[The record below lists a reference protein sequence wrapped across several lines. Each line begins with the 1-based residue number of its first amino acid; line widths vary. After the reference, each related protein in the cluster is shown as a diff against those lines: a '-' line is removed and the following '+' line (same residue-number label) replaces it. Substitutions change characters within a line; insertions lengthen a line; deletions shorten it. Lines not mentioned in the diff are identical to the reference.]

1 MELTKREQEYL
12 AGKEGKGAQK
22 CMQLLVAMGEVT
34 GARRMVPIV
43 SGHIAGNYAVM
54 EDEGIAWVEEIVR
67 DGAKLQVYTT
77 KNPEMYDFENP
88 LELGVPQRIQDIQ
101 NRMNAALKALG
112 VALTYTCHHYLAGNV
127 PRFGDHIS
135 WASSGSLCFANSVI
149 GARSNRDGDHVV
161 ISAGVTGVIPETG
174 LHLTENRKGQVLVS
188 TKNLPLSKFDY
199 AEWQAMGYKLGKII
213 AARIPVFIDLPPE
226 YMPFANIRALFY
238 SLTTTGAMP
247 MIHLVGITP
256 EALTLEAACQG
267 SSKGLEVISITEEDV
282 RQGYR
287 EVSTAKTDKVDL
299 VIFGCPQC
307 SIQEMTEAIQLLDGK
322 KVAPHTELWFCTSNW
337 VKTLCRRMGYEDK
350 IKAAG
355 GRIVADVGA
364 GDGPFIYLKERGIK
378 TMAINSVR
386 GSYYAS
392 NLWGMGTWFGTTDE
406 CIKSAIAGKWQ
417 GRT

>member
-1 MELTKREQEYL
+1 MELTKREQGCL

-22 CMQLLVAMGEVT
+22 CMQLLVAMGEVA
-34 GARRMVPIV
+34 GAKRMVPIV

-67 DGAKLQVYTT
+67 DGAKLQIYTT
-77 KNPEMYDFENP
+77 KNPEMYDFDNP
-88 LELGVPQRIQDIQ
+88 EELGVPVRIQMIQ
-101 NRMNAALKALG
+101 NRMNSALKALG
-112 VALTYTCHHYLAGNV
+112 VTLTYTCHHYLVGNV
-127 PRFGDHIS
+127 PRFGDHIA
-135 WASSGSLCFANSVI
+135 WASSGSLCYANSVI

-161 ISAGVTGVIPETG
+161 ISAGVTGVIPEMG

-199 AEWQAMGYKLGKII
+199 AQWQAMGYKMGKII
-213 AARIPVFIDLPPE
+213 GPRIPVFIDLPPE
-226 YMPFANIRALFY
+226 YMPFENIRALFY

-256 EALTLEAACQG
+256 EAPTLEAACQG
-267 SSKGLEVISITEEDV
+267 SAKGLEVISISEEDV
-282 RQGYR
+282 RQGYK
-287 EVSTAKTDKVDL
+287 EASSAKTDKVDL

-307 SIQEMTEAIQLLDGK
+307 SIQEMTQAVALLEGK
-322 KVAPHTELWFCTSNW
+322 KVAAGTELWFCTSNW
-337 VKTLCRRMGYEDK
+337 VKTLCKRMGYEEK

-386 GSYYAS
+386 GSYYAT
-392 NLWGMGTWFGTTDE
+392 NLWGMGTWFGTTEE
-406 CIKSAIAGKWQ
+406 CINSAIAGKWQ
-417 GRT
+417 GRI